1 MDATWQ
7 RLGDAAG
14 TRGVGVNHIRVAP
27 GKLPTPPHSH
37 GASEE
42 LYFVL
47 SGSGLAWQDGDV
59 HEVRPLDCVIHRPN
73 ETDHTFVAG
82 PDGLDTRQRGVPP
95 GRYVAALPGGVEGLR
110 IAIVKEGFGHPQSE
124 KVVDEL
130 VKKGAAKFKELGA
143 TVEEVSIPW
152 HLTGM
157 AVWSAIAV
165 EGATWQMM
173 LGNGY
178 GFNWKGLYV
187 TSLVDAHS
195 AWRERADELSD
206 TLKTTFLFG
215 KYALNKYRGHYYAKA
230 QNLRRR
236 VRAGYDAVLASHD
249 LLLLPTVPMKAAP
262 VI

>member
-1 MDATWQ
+1 MP
-7 RLGDAAG
+7 L
-14 TRGVGVNHIRVAP
+14 
-27 GKLPTPPHSH
+27 
-37 GASEE
+37 E
-42 LYFVL
+42 L
-47 SGSGLAWQDGDV
+47 A
-59 HEVRPLDCVIHRPN
+59 H
-73 ETDHTFVAG
+73 DHTGPMTGSVADNALMLEVIAG
-82 PDGLDTRQRGVPP
+82 PDGLDPRQMGCTTDAYTKALGGSASGLKIGV
-95 GRYVAALPGGVEGLR
+95 
-110 IAIVKEGFGHPQSE
+110 VKEGVGHRQSE

-130 VKKGAAKFKELGA
+130 SKKAAAKLKELGA
-143 TVEEVSIPW
+143 VVEEVSIRW

-206 TLKTTFLFG
+206 SLKTTILFG

-230 QNLRRR
+230 QNL
-236 VRAGYDAVLASHD
+236 APKLAPAYHTPPANHA
-249 LLLLPTVPMKAAP
+249 LLLLPT
-262 VI
+262 